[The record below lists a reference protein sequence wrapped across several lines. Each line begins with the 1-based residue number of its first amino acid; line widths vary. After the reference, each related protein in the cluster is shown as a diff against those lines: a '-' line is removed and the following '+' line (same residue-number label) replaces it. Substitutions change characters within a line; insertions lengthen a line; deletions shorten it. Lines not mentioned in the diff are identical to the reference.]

1 MLWNKENT
9 IVIAGW
15 SPPFRIRVPGDDDG
29 RLLNPL
35 IIPGDLRTM

>member
-1 MLWNKENT
+1 MPWNKENM

-15 SPPFRIRVPGDDDG
+15 LPRFRIRVPGDDDG

-35 IIPGDLRTM
+35 IIPGDLWTI